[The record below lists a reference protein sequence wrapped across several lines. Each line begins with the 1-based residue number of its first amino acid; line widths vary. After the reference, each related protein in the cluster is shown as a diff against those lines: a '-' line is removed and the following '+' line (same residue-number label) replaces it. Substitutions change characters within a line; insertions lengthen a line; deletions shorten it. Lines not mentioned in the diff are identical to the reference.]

1 MLSWLGVVVSSLSIG
16 FGALLLVLRFIY
28 GAEWAGQGVF
38 TLFAVA
44 FFFIGAQFVAL
55 GLMGEYIG
63 RIHAD
68 VRERPRY
75 IIDRVIGETLGEA
88 ADGANAAA
96 QGARVTGRDRPQV
109 RN

>member
-1 MLSWLGVVVSSLSIG
+1 L
-16 FGALLLVLRFIY
+16 ALRFAY
-28 GAEWAGQGVF
+28 GAEWAGDGVF

-75 IIDRVIGETLGEA
+75 IIDRVVGETLGEREQAPRA
-88 ADGANAAA
+88 AVAPAGRSAAA
-96 QGARVTGRDRPQV
+96 I
-109 RN
+109 